1 MTDDMLD
8 SLKQRKMEELMK
20 QSALEE
26 RIATLVN
33 LIKQTEE
40 FRNHWAILKRIESDP
55 ATWGLIKSFEIQ
67 KRKLAGSTAHPAE
80 VQRLQVLV
88 QQISRNMDA
97 LAYYQ
102 SLKALGKLF
111 RSIHLQITDK
121 IGFRFAIR
129 VR

>member
-20 QSALEE
+20 QNALEE

-33 LIKQTEE
+33 LIKQTVE
-40 FRNHWAILKRIESDP
+40 FRNHWAIRKQIESDP

-67 KRKLAGSTAHPAE
+67 KKKLAAPMARPAE
-80 VQRLQVLV
+80 VQRLQVLA
-88 QQISRNMDA
+88 QQISRNMEA
-97 LAYYQ
+97 IAYYQ

-111 RSIHLQITDK
+111 RSIHLRITDK
-121 IGFRFAIR
+121 IGFRFA
-129 VR
+129 VRGR